1 MQMHVQTPMQSNIIR
16 NTSKLLSANVIA
28 QVIGIAVYP
37 ILTRLY
43 LPDDFGTLH
52 LFLTI
57 GGIATLFATAE
68 YQNAILLP
76 KSDKDAAACL
86 HVGFFSTLTVC
97 LLFLLLIPW
106 APALSDLFN
115 APDLKRHFWLLSP
128 FIFAVSLWNLLNFWH
143 TRHERFTDVSMYQ
156 VTQCVS
162 GAGLKWG
169 LARHTGAGLIIGTV
183 LAPVIG
189 LAVNIATSFKKAIRP
204 LLRPDLR
211 ECRRMARQYANFPK
225 YSLPRSIVNYL
236 SGNLP
241 VLLLTPF
248 FGVQQIGFYGMA
260 ITLSFTPISLIVKSI
275 YQVVFQNTAQ
285 QVRERRHIRPF
296 FKKMMTRSTL
306 ISLPVLAALYFIL
319 PTLASWLLGAEWYVT
334 GQYIRFLLPW
344 LFVTILA
351 GPICFL
357 PDIFKKQKKALGFEL
372 LLLLL
377 RLAGIAAGI
386 ATGSFV
392 LAIAC
397 YSIASFAVIL
407 MQLLW
412 FNRLVTDYER
422 EL

>member
-1 MQMHVQTPMQSNIIR
+1 MHVQTPMRSNIVK

-28 QVIGIAVYP
+28 QIIGIAVYP

-43 LPDDFGTLH
+43 HPDDFGTLH

-57 GGIATLFATAE
+57 SGIATLFATAE

-76 KSDKDAAACL
+76 KSGKDAAACL
-86 HVGFFSTLTVC
+86 HVGFFSTVTVC
-97 LLFLLLIPW
+97 LLFLLLTPW
-106 APALSDLFN
+106 APALSNLFN
-115 APDLKRHFWLLSP
+115 APDLKHHFWLLPP
-128 FIFAVSLWNLLNFWH
+128 FIFTVSLWNLLNFWH
-143 TRHERFTDVSMYQ
+143 TRHERYTDISLYQ

-169 LARHTGAGLIIGTV
+169 LARHTGAGLILGTV

-189 LAVNIATSFKKAIRP
+189 LTVNMATSFKKAIRP
-204 LLRPDLR
+204 LLHPDLR
-211 ECRRMARQYANFPK
+211 ECRRMARRYANFPK

-260 ITLSFTPISLIVKSI
+260 ITLSFTPINLIVKSAH
-275 YQVVFQNTAQ
+275 QVIFQETAQ
-285 QVRERRHIRPF
+285 RVRQRA
-296 FKKMMTRSTL
+296 L
-306 ISLPVLAALYFIL
+306 ISLPALAALFLIL
-319 PTLASWLLGAEWYVT
+319 PSLTSWLLGAEWHVT
-334 GQYIRFLLPW
+334 GRYIRYMLPW

-351 GPICFL
+351 GPVSFL
-357 PDIFKKQKKALGFEL
+357 PDVFKKQKQALEFEL
-372 LLLLL
+372 LLLFL

-386 ATGSFV
+386 ATGSFI

-397 YSIASFAVIL
+397 YSMAGFAIITL
-407 MQLLW
+407 QLLW
-412 FNRLVTDYER
+412 FRQLVTNYETGI
-422 EL
+422 

>member
-1 MQMHVQTPMQSNIIR
+1 MRSNIVK

-28 QVIGIAVYP
+28 QIIGIAVYP

-76 KSDKDAAACL
+76 KSEKDAAACL
-86 HVGFFSTLTVC
+86 HVGFLSTVTVC

-183 LAPVIG
+183 LAPIIG
-189 LAVNIATSFKKAIRP
+189 LSVNMATSFKKAIRP
-204 LLRPDLR
+204 LLHPNLR

-260 ITLSFTPISLIVKSI
+260 ITLSFTPISLIVKSAH
-275 YQVVFQNTAQ
+275 QVIFQETAQ
-285 QVRERRHIRPF
+285 RVRQRESIRPL
-296 FKKMMTRSTL
+296 FKKLAAKSAL
-306 ISLPVLAALYFIL
+306 ISLPVLAALFLVL
-319 PTLASWLLGAEWYVT
+319 PSLTSWLLGAEWHVT
-334 GQYIRFLLPW
+334 GRYIRYMLPW

-351 GPICFL
+351 GPISFL
-357 PDIFKKQKKALGFEL
+357 PDVFKKQKQALEFEL
-372 LLLLL
+372 LILIL

-386 ATGSFV
+386 ATGSFI

-397 YSIASFAVIL
+397 YSMAGFAVITL
-407 MQLLW
+407 QLLW
-412 FNRLVTDYER
+412 FRQLVTTYETGI
-422 EL
+422 

>member
-106 APALSDLFN
+106 AHALSDLFN
-115 APDLKRHFWLLSP
+115 APDLKRHFWMLSP

-169 LARHTGAGLIIGTV
+169 LARHTCAGLIIGTV

-241 VLLLTPF
+241 VLMLTPF

-319 PTLASWLLGAEWYVT
+319 PSLASWLLGAEWYVT

-351 GPICFL
+351 GPICFM

-377 RLAGIAAGI
+377 RLTGIAAGI